1 VKPLLDSNI
10 FVFNFDLDEWPSSH
24 FNPDQHLRA
33 FNENIFMIRKHY
45 KTVFPEEEFD
55 PMNDDEGGSDK
66 QKSKKYDSSKV
77 YKIKYSINMLPY
89 IGTYLLKDVDPY
101 TKEET
106 RTIANDDVN
115 LLNLCCESDEIEMF
129 SSESLMDCIEFKWT
143 SYGQNWHFIG
153 FFLHLMYIVILIL
166 YTDKVY
172 IKKAEEIEY
181 VAPTSGTGALPAGEV
196 IVEHEDEDLRKYSY
210 LLMAGI
216 VYPLVYET
224 VQMFKGGIGDYLSDA
239 GNYIDL
245 IYIWGSVTMSIIHM
259 TAGPYLWYS
268 KALMIMVVILAIRR
282 TFSFLRIFKSLSPI
296 VTMLQNVIWDLR
308 VFLTFYVILTLL
320 FSLMYGV
327 LGLGNSRIPGGFRE
341 QFYDFENNELSSSA
355 PGIEYDKIG
364 LFFGNFIQTIRLSM
378 GDFAAIDAA
387 NTLSKSENYVFWL
400 IWFVTVV
407 VTSIVFLNFIVAEAS
422 ASYTTVS

>member
-1 VKPLLDSNI
+1 
-10 FVFNFDLDEWPSSH
+10 
-24 FNPDQHLRA
+24 
-33 FNENIFMIRKHY
+33 
-45 KTVFPEEEFD
+45 
-55 PMNDDEGGSDK
+55 
-66 QKSKKYDSSKV
+66 
-77 YKIKYSINMLPY
+77 
-89 IGTYLLKDVDPY
+89 
-101 TKEET
+101 
-106 RTIANDDVN
+106 VN

-181 VAPTSGTGALPAGEV
+181 IAPDADGTGALPGPE
-196 IVEHEDEDLRKYSY
+196 IEVEHEDEDLRKYSY

-341 QFYDFENNELSSSA
+341 QFYDFENNELKSDA

>member
-1 VKPLLDSNI
+1 
-10 FVFNFDLDEWPSSH
+10 
-24 FNPDQHLRA
+24 
-33 FNENIFMIRKHY
+33 MIRKHY
-45 KTVFPEEEFD
+45 RTVFPEQEFD
-55 PMNDDEGGSDK
+55 PMNDDDGDK

-89 IGTYLLKDVDPY
+89 IGTYLLKEVDPY

-106 RTIANDDVN
+106 RSMANKDVN
-115 LLNLCCESDEIEMF
+115 LLDLCCESGEIEMF

-153 FFLHLMYIVILIL
+153 FFLHLMYIVFLIL
-166 YTDKVY
+166 YTDVVY
-172 IKKAEEIEY
+172 IKKAEDIEH
-181 VAPTSGTGALPAGEV
+181 TTGTGADADALPGGDV
-196 IVEHEDEDLRKYSY
+196 VVEHEDEDLKKYT
-210 LLMAGI
+210 LLLIAGI
-216 VYPLVYET
+216 IYPLVYES
-224 VQMFKGGIGDYLSDA
+224 VQMYMEGPGNYLSMA
-239 GNYIDL
+239 NNYIDL
-245 IYIWGSVTMSIIHM
+245 IYIWGSVTMSIIHI
-259 TAGPYLWYS
+259 TAGAYLWYS
-268 KALMIMVVILAIRR
+268 KALMIIVVILAIRR

-341 QFYDFENNELSSSA
+341 QFYDFENNELSSDA

-387 NTLSKSENYVFWL
+387 NTLSKNENYVFWI